1 MFLKGGYFMV
11 DATGYDY
18 SDSTK
23 QTVTGLYNQCVKAYN
38 SGKPIILYGWNY
50 NDIIISPMMVY
61 LVPTTNAFIIDGK
74 LTVNSS
80 DEVTVNA

>member
-18 SDSTK
+18 SKTSA
-23 QTVTGLYNQCVKAYN
+23 QTVTGLYAQCDKAYK

-50 NDIIISPMMVY
+50 NNVVMSPMMVY
-61 LVPTTNAFIIDGK
+61 VLPSTNSYIIDGK
-74 LTVNSS
+74 IK
-80 DEVTVNA
+80 VTNADSVAPVE